1 MLIIL
6 KIKWKCKDML
16 RKFLLAI
23 KWFLVVSYEFFVG
36 VFQVFYGVWQL
47 SKLVKP
53 RVTFFG
59 GNNIKTNSLFAK
71 LATKLAKELNDAG
84 VSVITGGGSGI
95 MQAANCG
102 AQKGKG
108 KPKTIGIYL
117 NFANEKINSCLD
129 IAIKIDSLV
138 ARSWLLMRYSEVY
151 VFFPGGF
158 GTLHEFMQLIVLI
171 STRQINSGPIILVG
185 SAYWQPLADWL
196 DKLEKEK
203 YFSIKGQNSM
213 YILLDDFETIKCT
226 VLGNCQFN

>member
-1 MLIIL
+1 ML
-6 KIKWKCKDML
+6 K
-16 RKFLLAI
+16 KFLLFV
-23 KWFLVVSYEFFVG
+23 KWFLVVTYEFFVG
-36 VFQVFYGVWQL
+36 IFQVFYGVWQL

-59 GNNIKTNSLFAK
+59 GNKIKKNSQFAV
-71 LATKLAKELNDAG
+71 LATNLAKELNNAG

-129 IAIKIDSLV
+129 LAIKIDSLV

-171 STRQINSGPIILVG
+171 STRQIKRGPIILVG
-185 SAYWQPLADWL
+185 SAYWQPLVDWL
-196 DKLEKEK
+196 DDLEKEK
-203 YFSIKGQNSM
+203 YFSIKGQNSL
-213 YILLDDFETIKCT
+213 YVLLDDFETIKCT
-226 VLGNCQFN
+226 VLGNCTLN